1 MEQAFIEQIIK
12 NYDHL
17 HGKYLGCFCKD
28 EMDKL
33 SSAIGEHWMGTI
45 TNRQS
50 NASGYFDSFGRSFPW
65 LINTLKEHS
74 KTVHKTRHVVQAES
88 VSTCGLHSLY
98 FIIRMMD
105 PLNKA
110 SYVTNFN
117 VGEYVHVHYDM
128 KEGDTILK
136 DKDIVHYISK
146 KFKTNF
152 SMLLRK

>member
-1 MEQAFIEQIIK
+1 MKQ
-12 NYDHL
+12 
-17 HGKYLGCFCKD
+17 C
-28 EMDKL
+28 
-33 SSAIGEHWMGTI
+33 IGI
-45 TNRQS
+45 LRLI
-50 NASGYFDSFGRSFPW
+50 W

-74 KTVHKTRHVVQAES
+74 KTVHKTHHVVQAES

-110 SYVTNFN
+110 SYVTNVN

-128 KEGDTILK
+128 KEGNMLLK
-136 DKDIVHYISK
+136 DKDIVQHLSK
-146 KFKTNF
+146 RFRTKF